1 LPVEFR
7 GYVAEE
13 DVPDLFQTAS
23 IVVLPYDSATGSSG
37 PAHQACEFGVP
48 IVSAGIPD
56 FRAMA
61 ENEDLAIRFYKVG
74 DASDLADQLAAVLQ
88 SPKLEH
94 AMAQQNFAAGVEMN
108 ITHVVSNYLRWFE
121 LNKCKKVLRDS
132 KGFLQPEFLL
142 DAVQER
148 SPV

>member
-1 LPVEFR
+1 
-7 GYVAEE
+7 
-13 DVPDLFQTAS
+13 
-23 IVVLPYDSATGSSG
+23 
-37 PAHQACEFGVP
+37 
-48 IVSAGIPD
+48 
-56 FRAMA
+56 MA

-88 SPKLEH
+88 SPKLEY

-108 ITHVVSNYLRWFE
+108 ITQVVSNYLRWFE
-121 LNKCKKVLRDS
+121 LNKCKKALRDS
-132 KGFLQPEFLL
+132 KGFVQPEFLL